1 MAFDMS
7 KIGVKKNIPSV
18 NFTDYSGVF
27 QAEPKFGVT
36 I

>member
-1 MAFDMS
+1 MDLSFL
-7 KIGVKKNIPSV
+7 GVKKNIPSV

-36 I
+36 L